1 MASEN
6 ETTGRKAVI
15 HEGAAVMWED
25 LPGHFLG
32 AYSKLLVRPENE
44 GARIIDFRVSCYQPK
59 GYVAPHSHR
68 IQEQVYHIL
77 SGEGLMET
85 DGERRVVRANT
96 TIFIPPGVEHAL
108 YNTGGTD
115 LTFIV
120 VTAPPEDE

>member
-1 MASEN
+1 MASQDD
-6 ETTGRKAVI
+6 TTGRKAVI

-44 GARIIDFRVSCYQPK
+44 SARIIDFRVSCYQPK
-59 GYVAPHSHR
+59 GYVAPHTHK

-85 DGERRVVRANT
+85 DGARQVVRENT

-108 YNTGGTD
+108 YNTGNTD